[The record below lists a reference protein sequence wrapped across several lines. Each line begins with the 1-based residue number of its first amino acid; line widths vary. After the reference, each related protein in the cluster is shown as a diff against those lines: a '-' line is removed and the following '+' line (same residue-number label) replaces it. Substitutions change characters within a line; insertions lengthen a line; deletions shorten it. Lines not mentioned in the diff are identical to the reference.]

1 MNKYWYE
8 GFEFISVSSVGQSR
22 ETFTMKSS
30 VDFQSICL
38 LNGISSLLLLYFN
51 CNIFSASSGH
61 NVHHHNCQFSLALVC
76 SLCGFND
83 DIYVSV
89 QPLCCWRI
97 LGFFFNILPD
107 KYFVS
112 VSWGFVAVVS
122 LSSWDISTRTYSWNS
137 CTLRKVCL
145 GFSFVNQRE
154 TGFVSLF
161 LVHNSLLHAVPLFS
175 TIPCS
180 VVSINEDS
188 TSE

>member
-1 MNKYWYE
+1 MDKYFFKSRKSLTKISYESMNKYWYE

-97 LGFFFNILPD
+97 LGFFLTFYLTNILFP
-107 KYFVS
+107 
-112 VSWGFVAVVS
+112 
-122 LSSWDISTRTYSWNS
+122 
-137 CTLRKVCL
+137 CL
-145 GFSFVNQRE
+145 GVLLLLSPCLPE
-154 TGFVSLF
+154 IYPHGLIPEI
-161 LVHNSLLHAVPLFS
+161 LVH
-175 TIPCS
+175 
-180 VVSINEDS
+180 
-188 TSE
+188 